1 VSNIGIHFAVVCDTC
16 VLLSKVGHIADRLV
30 QRPLSAIECESVNEL
45 RHLSKVTLPVI
56 IRYPN
61 RILSKPDN
69 VSAPIAGQVDW
80 EPEMLLDRPA
90 LLDTEV
96 FHHKLGLTKGAI
108 TVVVSDVDSCISES
122 NNIATLIAREVGDE
136 SRVFVHLPT
145 LGRTK
150 VVDDP
155 VDRAER
161 STAVVQ
167 RCINSSITTSNDIGP
182 SIARQI
188 GDETWMLVD
197 APPPCTVAEVVN
209 NSSTGG
215 ESSIAIVAT
224 DQHVILSEA
233 DDIESS
239 IAHDVSEEAKVSI
252 KPPASAIV
260 SKVGDN
266 EFGLAETPIAVV
278 VGNEDSIVAKSN
290 DIASADVPDVG
301 HEADVLVGAPS
312 SSRVGEIAEDHF
324 GRIGESV
331 IAVVGG
337 DPDTVL
343 AEPYDIGH
351 PIASGV
357 GDETD
362 VSIDGPSSVVEA
374 EVFDYGDGLELEG
387 VAHDDNAILPET
399 NDICDA
405 W

>member
-1 VSNIGIHFAVVCDTC
+1 
-16 VLLSKVGHIADRLV
+16 
-30 QRPLSAIECESVNEL
+30 
-45 RHLSKVTLPVI
+45 
-56 IRYPN
+56 
-61 RILSKPDN
+61 
-69 VSAPIAGQVDW
+69 
-80 EPEMLLDRPA
+80 

-96 FHHKLGLTKGAI
+96 FHHELSLTKGAI
-108 TVVVSDVDSCISES
+108 TVVVSDVDSCISKS

-145 LGRTK
+145 LSRTK

-155 VDRAER
+155 VDRAEG
-161 STAVVQ
+161 STTVVQ
-167 RCINSSITTSNDIGP
+167 RRINSSITTSNDIGP
-182 SIARQI
+182 PIARQI
-188 GDETWMLVD
+188 GDETWVLVD
-197 APPPCTVAEVVN
+197 APSPCTVAEVLD
-209 NSSTGG
+209 NSLAGG
-215 ESSIAIVAT
+215 ESAVAIVAT
-224 DQHVILSEA
+224 DQDVILSEA

-239 IAHDVSEEAKVSI
+239 IARDISKEAKMTI
-252 KPPASAIV
+252 KPPASAV
-260 SKVGDN
+260 VPKVADS
-266 EFGLAETPIAVV
+266 EFGLAETAIAVV
-278 VGNEDSIVAKSN
+278 VGNKDSGVAEAN
-290 DIASADVPDVG
+290 DIASPDVPDVG

-312 SSRVGEIAEDHF
+312 SSRVGKIAEDHF

-337 DPDTVL
+337 DPNTVL
-343 AEPYDIGH
+343 AESYDIGH